1 MHLWWNTQYIH
12 IDHHHANCSAY
23 RLNMWWAYQTV
34 NIYDWKR
41 LQPTAGVWASTIVF
55 QATVYVWGTVFF
67 LAFLWYSRYWWDSV
81 FFFLFPALNPVMNGN
96 LNGSILEIN
105 VNLFS
110 FSLTVPQD
118 TGIVTTATLCY
129 LFSNHASAYF
139 LSLYTFYYFI
149 FITDMFLF
157 IHDCCFRHKSHDRCY
172 CPLEM
177 I

>member
-1 MHLWWNTQYIH
+1 MTSTHSWCMSVHYCISSYCICIRYCLFFWPFYG
-12 IDHHHANCSAY
+12 
-23 RLNMWWAYQTV
+23 
-34 NIYDWKR
+34 
-41 LQPTAGVWASTIVF
+41 TAGTG
-55 QATVYVWGTVFF
+55 GT
-67 LAFLWYSRYWWDSV
+67 LL
-81 FFFLFPALNPVMNGN
+81 FLFPTLNTVMNGN

-129 LFSNHASAYF
+129 LFSNHASTYF

-157 IHDCCFRHKSHDRCY
+157 IRDCCFRHKSHGRCY

>member
-1 MHLWWNTQYIH
+1 MLIVLL
-12 IDHHHANCSAY
+12 I
-23 RLNMWWAYQTV
+23 
-34 NIYDWKR
+34 
-41 LQPTAGVWASTIVF
+41 VWICDEPIRRWISMTGNDF
-55 QATVYVWGTVFF
+55 NPQLVYERPLLCFKLLYMYEVLSFF
-67 LAFLWYSRYWWDSV
+67 FGLFMVQQVLV
-81 FFFLFPALNPVMNGN
+81 GLCLLFLFPALNPVMNGN

>member
-1 MHLWWNTQYIH
+1 MSLSDSEYLWLET
-12 IDHHHANCSAY
+12 
-23 RLNMWWAYQTV
+23 T
-34 NIYDWKR
+34 
-41 LQPTAGVWASTIVF
+41 STHSWCMSVHYCVSSYCICMR
-55 QATVYVWGTVFF
+55 YCLFF